1 MYTWK
6 DQLRTGHD
14 EIDEQHRMLFMI
26 CDRIEKN
33 FENGDKAKKRYTAI
47 EGLKY
52 LKEYAIRHFETEE
65 QLQLSLNF
73 AGYAE
78 HKMVHDHFRE
88 MVYTYEKELEEHDYD
103 DEIVN
108 KLLEISKKWLF
119 DHIMG
124 MDQNIPK
131 G

>member
-14 EIDEQHRMLFMI
+14 EIDKQHRMLFTI

-33 FENGDKAKKRYTAI
+33 FENGDKAKKRFTTI
-47 EGLKY
+47 EGIKY
-52 LKEYAIRHFETEE
+52 LKEYTLRHFETEE
-65 QLQLSLNF
+65 QLQQSLNF
-73 AGYAE
+73 ADYEE

-88 MVYTYEKELEEHDYD
+88 MVRTYEKELEEHDYD
-103 DEIVN
+103 EETVN
-108 KLLEISKKWLF
+108 RLLEIVKKWLF

-131 G
+131 K